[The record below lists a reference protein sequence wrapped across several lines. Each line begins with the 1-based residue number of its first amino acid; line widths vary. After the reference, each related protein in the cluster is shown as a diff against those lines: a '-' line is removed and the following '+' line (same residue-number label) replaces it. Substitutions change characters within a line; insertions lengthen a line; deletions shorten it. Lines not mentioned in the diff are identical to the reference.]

1 MHTRQGSVMV
11 KLTPILIFPPAN
23 RWTRLVFVA
32 SSLTRDIFWPVL
44 NILGPPPSDSGE
56 GGGSRLRRM
65 RRGDEDEPGSEV
77 PVEPGSE
84 QALVEKARGGDRDAF
99 RQLVVRHQK
108 RVYAVVFGMVHHKED
123 ALELTQE
130 TFIKAFSSLESYRG
144 GSSFFTWLYRIAV
157 NLTIDFRR
165 KEWRV
170 QKDEFDDSK
179 EAGGSIGPVLPV
191 SLNPHGALRQKEM
204 GLRIQRALET
214 LNPDQRMVVL
224 LREVEGLSYQEIAD
238 SMGCSTGT
246 VMSRLFYARKKLQ
259 EELQDLVEGQGGV

>member
-1 MHTRQGSVMV
+1 MVSLTSSLSPSLVLGLTRVLFAVSI
-11 KLTPILIFPPAN
+11 PIL
-23 RWTRLVFVA
+23 
-32 SSLTRDIFWPVL
+32 DIFSPLL

-56 GGGSRLRRM
+56 GGGSRLRRI
-65 RRGDEDEPGSEV
+65 RRGDDDEPGSEV

-84 QALVEKARGGDRDAF
+84 QALVERARGGDKDAF

-130 TFIKAFSSLESYRG
+130 TFIKAFASLESYRG
-144 GSSFFTWLYRIAV
+144 GSSFYTWLYRIAV

-170 QKDEFDDSK
+170 QKDEFDDTR
-179 EAGGSIGPVLPV
+179 EAGGSIGPILPMA
-191 SLNPHGALRQKEM
+191 LNPHGALRQKEIA
-204 GLRIQRALET
+204 LRIQRALDT

-238 SMGCSTGT
+238 SMGSSTGT